1 MNEFNELYKYAN
13 SLLNLVKAY
22 ESSHDEKLIDLINEQ
37 LRKESN
43 YLSSFAVNSLNQ
55 LLNLVL
61 TNRNN
66 KYDYRLGFLNNENE
80 LVLEHMKNAL
90 MSSLFFANLLLD
102 NNFDLTPLEARHIF
116 NHPIIGGVISDAA
129 FLNKYMQASVNDF
142 ISDYDDISFAEYYIY
157 LPYYYSFQ
165 DILKHEHIE
174 LDWDGKEI
182 LIIQLLDLL
191 EESSRLV
198 SEDINHDVNK
208 NRFQKYCNNL
218 SSKHG
223 IDLAIMLNMYQI
235 DNDEVL
241 EVIENASFENF
252 EGEYEINF
260 TSNHLQEY
268 YTYDKTKTYTTLAN
282 NLLFNSYAILDILK
296 QIMSSSRI
304 SFSNYAAKLKEKL
317 IIEQNLFKT
326 LIIEEIPS
334 FIEFLDFSYLS
345 DFSDMD
351 VVLNYINSGN
361 ISERSLKQISVQRI
375 IAKLVSYTEY
385 AFENER
391 ADYDEEDDIYVNYQN
406 VDSSF
411 TQQLYLYSIG
421 KISKREL
428 ERRYE
433 AYCGGSSL
441 DDEEIAEYK
450 VKKMLFLNVIS
461 ELLHTNHLDV
471 QNQVKCHKLAY
482 LLLYANGLEDELLE
496 RYNSFN
502 YHFSYDNLNLDV
514 SYDDVNSQADLL
526 ISLINVI
533 NSIDLDSELL
543 SIFIDSFSDAALGL
557 IDPKKIER
565 VEDRESSMDNLE
577 VSEESQ
583 AIRDYIALKINDA
596 TFEKIMGDKGSRIL
610 QRKKND

>member
-1 MNEFNELYKYAN
+1 M
-13 SLLNLVKAY
+13 
-22 ESSHDEKLIDLINEQ
+22 
-37 LRKESN
+37 
-43 YLSSFAVNSLNQ
+43 
-55 LLNLVL
+55 
-61 TNRNN
+61 
-66 KYDYRLGFLNNENE
+66 
-80 LVLEHMKNAL
+80 
-90 MSSLFFANLLLD
+90 
-102 NNFDLTPLEARHIF
+102 
-116 NHPIIGGVISDAA
+116 
-129 FLNKYMQASVNDF
+129 
-142 ISDYDDISFAEYYIY
+142 
-157 LPYYYSFQ
+157 
-165 DILKHEHIE
+165 
-174 LDWDGKEI
+174 
-182 LIIQLLDLL
+182 
-191 EESSRLV
+191 
-198 SEDINHDVNK
+198 
-208 NRFQKYCNNL
+208 
-218 SSKHG
+218 
-223 IDLAIMLNMYQI
+223 
-235 DNDEVL
+235 
-241 EVIENASFENF
+241 
-252 EGEYEINF
+252 
-260 TSNHLQEY
+260 
-268 YTYDKTKTYTTLAN
+268 
-282 NLLFNSYAILDILK
+282 
-296 QIMSSSRI
+296 
-304 SFSNYAAKLKEKL
+304 
-317 IIEQNLFKT
+317 
-326 LIIEEIPS
+326 
-334 FIEFLDFSYLS
+334 
-345 DFSDMD
+345 
-351 VVLNYINSGN
+351 
-361 ISERSLKQISVQRI
+361 
-375 IAKLVSYTEY
+375 
-385 AFENER
+385 
-391 ADYDEEDDIYVNYQN
+391 
-406 VDSSF
+406 
-411 TQQLYLYSIG
+411 YLYSIG

-433 AYCGGSSL
+433 AYCGGSFL